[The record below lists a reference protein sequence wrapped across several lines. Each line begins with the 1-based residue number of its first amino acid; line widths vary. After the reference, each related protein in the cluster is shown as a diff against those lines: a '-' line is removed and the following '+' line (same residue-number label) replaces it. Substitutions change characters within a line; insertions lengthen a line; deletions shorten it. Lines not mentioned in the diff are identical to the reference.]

1 MTQMTGVEVDVKESS
16 AAEMTQ
22 MTQMTQMTGG

>member
-1 MTQMTGVEVDVKESS
+1 MTQMTGVGEDVKESS
-16 AAEMTQ
+16 SAEMTQ